1 MGFGLICAGYLTLL
15 FFRTIPAELL
25 GFIVICKGLS
35 KLSQYNNYFRY
46 ALFTSVAIVAFSAF
60 DAVIWAL
67 GIAKIIELSQSL
79 ENILSYIHLL
89 LLFPFHIFLF
99 SGLSALSKEL
109 SFNKG
114 VRRAV
119 LASSVTVTYYII
131 YIVSL
136 LNISSIGIYLT
147 FLSFVMFFVNFITTE
162 SAVYCCYR
170 AITTDEA
177 EKKEEEKLKSFQKQF
192 GRNKKNTK

>member
-15 FFRTIPAELL
+15 FFRTVPAELF
-25 GFIVICKGLS
+25 GFIAICKGLS
-35 KLSQYNNYFRY
+35 KLSQYNNYFKT
-46 ALFTSVAIVAFSAF
+46 ALYTSFVIVAFSVF

-67 GIAKIIELSQSL
+67 GISGILEMSQGL

-99 SGLSALSKEL
+99 GGLSSLSKEL
-109 SFNKG
+109 SFTKG
-114 VRRAV
+114 VKRAV
-119 LASSVTVTYYII
+119 FASSVTVTYYII

-136 LNISSIGIYLT
+136 LKIQNIGIYLA

-177 EKKEEEKLKSFQKQF
+177 EKKEEEKLKRFQNQF
-192 GRNKKNTK
+192 GRGKKNKK

>member
-15 FFRTIPAELL
+15 FFRTVPAELL
-25 GFIVICKGLS
+25 GFIAIYKGLS
-35 KLSQYNNYFRY
+35 KLSQYNTFFRV
-46 ALFTSVAIVAFSAF
+46 ALYSSLSIIVFSLV

-67 GIAKIIELSQSL
+67 SISGIIEISPNL

-89 LLFPFHIFLF
+89 LLLPFHIFLF
-99 SGLSALSKEL
+99 GALRTLCKEL

-114 VRRAV
+114 LRRAV
-119 LASSVTVTYYII
+119 LACSVTVTYYIV

-136 LNISSIGIYLT
+136 LNIQNIGIYLT
-147 FLSFVMFFVNFITTE
+147 FLSLIMFFVNFITTE
-162 SAVYCCYR
+162 MAVYCCYR

-177 EKKEEEKLKSFQKQF
+177 EKKEEEKLKYFQNQF
-192 GRNKKNTK
+192 SRNKKNKK

>member
-25 GFIVICKGLS
+25 GFIVIYKGLS
-35 KLSQYNNYFRY
+35 KLSQYNSFFRY
-46 ALFTSVAIVAFSAF
+46 ALYTTYAIIAFSVF
-60 DAVIWAL
+60 DAAIWAL
-67 GIAKIIELSQSL
+67 EIAKIIELSQSL
-79 ENILSYIHLL
+79 ENSLSYIHLL

-99 SGLSALSKEL
+99 SALRTLCKEL
-109 SFNKG
+109 SFSKG

-119 LASSVTVTYYII
+119 FASCVTVTYYII

-136 LNISSIGIYLT
+136 LNIPGIGVYLS
-147 FLSFVMFFVNFITTE
+147 FLSFVMFFANFIVTE

-192 GRNKKNTK
+192 GRNKKNKK